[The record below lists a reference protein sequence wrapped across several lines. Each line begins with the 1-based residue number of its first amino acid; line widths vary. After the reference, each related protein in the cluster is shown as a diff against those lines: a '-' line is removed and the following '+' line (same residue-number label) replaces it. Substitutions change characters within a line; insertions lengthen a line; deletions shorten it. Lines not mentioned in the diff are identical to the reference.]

1 MLKNTCFKN
10 MLCNFMSLKR
20 HVNLMYTKCS
30 LSIIKMIHV
39 ESTV

>member
-10 MLCNFMSLKR
+10 VMQFHVLKR